1 MKFPRVISTY
11 ILKATFISL
20 LLPTLLPARTQQAK
34 NIVPMAA
41 DTIPLFRGIQ
51 ASVDLVGPAQ
61 LAFGSYGQYEGA
73 VRVNLKDKYFPV
85 VEVGLGKADADDP
98 STRLTFKTSAP
109 YARAGLDFNL
119 MKNKHDAYRLYGGFR
134 YAYTKFSYDMTSP
147 GITDPVWRDKVPINA
162 TDVKCDYHWLEA
174 VFGIDAKIWGGFRMG
189 WSVRYKRRL
198 ARSHGDMGE
207 AWYVPGF
214 GRSGNTRLGGTFN
227 ISIEI

>member
-20 LLPTLLPARTQQAK
+20 LLPTLLPARAQQAK

-98 STRLTFKTSAP
+98 STRLTFKTSKGRLGLQFDEKQ
-109 YARAGLDFNL
+109 AR
-119 MKNKHDAYRLYGGFR
+119 RL
-134 YAYTKFSYDMTSP
+134 P
-147 GITDPVWRDKVPINA
+147 
-162 TDVKCDYHWLEA
+162 
-174 VFGIDAKIWGGFRMG
+174 
-189 WSVRYKRRL
+189 SVRRIQICLHQIQLRYDKSGHYRPRMARQSSYQCHRRK
-198 ARSHGDMGE
+198 M
-207 AWYVPGF
+207 
-214 GRSGNTRLGGTFN
+214 RLPLVG
-227 ISIEI
+227 SRVRH